1 MAGRG
6 LSTHRG
12 WEKACRSREHA
23 IPIQSDLRF
32 TFAVYDKSFV
42 VDFTLQ
48 RGPSRNF
55 VMHVA
60 LAIANAAADLR
71 NVLDH
76 AAALTIRCHTILR
89 KPT

>member
-1 MAGRG
+1 MR
-6 LSTHRG
+6 
-12 WEKACRSREHA
+12 KACRSREHA

-42 VDFTLQ
+42 VVDFTLQ
-48 RGPSRNF
+48 GGPPRNF

-60 LAIANAAADLR
+60 LAIANAAAEMR
-71 NVLDH
+71 NVLDQ

>member
-1 MAGRG
+1 MR
-6 LSTHRG
+6 
-12 WEKACRSREHA
+12 KARRSREHA

-48 RGPSRNF
+48 RGLSRNV

-60 LAIANAAADLR
+60 LAIANAAAEMR
-71 NVLDH
+71 NVLDQ